1 MWAAFVGRCSV
12 LNKIT
17 GDKFGPLSQQMVDLL
32 KSKATDVEILR
43 EIINIIF
50 YKALAEPGFST
61 MYAELCRVLEKNCP
75 TFETNKEGKPQVPR
89 HPPTPLPAISPWGQR
104 RETNAHSRP
113 ARTSADLQ
121 ANSAE
126 PLPGGLRAQAAR

>member
-1 MWAAFVGRCSV
+1 VADEVVWVAFLGRCSI
-12 LNKIT
+12 LNKLT

-50 YKALAEPGFST
+50 DKALAEPGFST

-75 TFETNKEGKPQVPR
+75 TFETNKEGKPQVP
-89 HPPTPLPAISPWGQR
+89 TPSNPFGNHCPFAWGQR
-104 RETNAHSRP
+104 LETNVLTFILRHERRP
-113 ARTSADLQ
+113 S
-121 ANSAE
+121 SE
-126 PLPGGLRAQAAR
+126 FC

>member
-1 MWAAFVGRCSV
+1 VVWAAFVGRCSV

-50 YKALAEPGFST
+50 DKALAEPGFST

-89 HPPTPLPAISPWGQR
+89 HPPAPLLPISHGVNAR
-104 RETNAHSRP
+104 R
-113 ARTSADLQ
+113 D
-121 ANSAE
+121 
-126 PLPGGLRAQAAR
+126 